1 MYDIFRL
8 TIIAVLMV
16 YFIGSFTY
24 WLSNAA
30 NTSEDY
36 ENDNTFIKVHSLDKK
51 QTYDK
56 LITCCYFA
64 LTMLSTV
71 GYGDLYPITQR
82 EMLFSVV
89 VMLAGVT
96 FFSYIMGVLF
106 SIMTNYK
113 QQIGV
118 IDLREDL
125 ALWLLT
131 L

>member
-1 MYDIFRL
+1 
-8 TIIAVLMV
+8 
-16 YFIGSFTY
+16 
-24 WLSNAA
+24 
-30 NTSEDY
+30 
-36 ENDNTFIKVHSLDKK
+36 
-51 QTYDK
+51 
-56 LITCCYFA
+56 
-64 LTMLSTV
+64 MLSTV